1 MQKLALENSVIQ
13 LGLLLAEADD
23 AKQLRKLFTVSL
35 SQKMGAEALY
45 FRWGPWPYGRRL
57 HSLHR
62 LLHNHPESVISSH
75 LASPNLPIVWAWS
88 VKSVVALACQI
99 EEVLSVIAMVSQN
112 TPSSSG
118 ILHHFIASDP
128 NPNQTRLNQ
137 RLDAYISA
145 MRCNNTFPD
154 QSPPAGLP
162 TIQCLETR
170 MSEDSE
176 ISHTRHLMDLL
187 GTTAPGSNNQQRLSL
202 SLGSQML
209 LSQNNQ
215 FRQRSYNQHLV
226 VSPQSHYSMSSE
238 EGREG
243 YSPGAGHTTSDHY
256 AYSTTTTLVNTVRH
270 SRYLKAVQS
279 LLQEVVNINDYETGW
294 DDYAKKLSIRGRRA
308 TRLSSELSTELCSN
322 GFLSEEKQELHL
334 KFAKLVSLLEEVESR
349 YERYYHQMQE
359 VVSSFEMIAG
369 AGSARCYTGLALQAM
384 SKHFFSLSDA
394 ILSQINLTKAR
405 IYKIPAQGRQAWRP
419 IRGLPESSVVILRA
433 WLFEHF
439 LHPYPTESEKL
450 ILSSQTGLS
459 KNQVSNWFINARVR
473 LWKPM
478 IEEMYKE
485 ELADS
490 SDSSDPLGTIRNSRS
505 PSRLFLSV
513 ARDNGRYS
521 LRYARRRFSGDVA
534 SSESVSV
541 IETVEEGVGKGSE
554 NDTLSVEVVEDE
566 VAEVEVV
573 DAPRAVKSK
582 VKKTKKDDEEG
593 EDNRF
598 KLRNGREGDT
608 SRLFD
613 VEESLKE
620 LEQLADTAGLM
631 VVGSSSQKLA
641 SPNPKTYIGSGKVA
655 EIKTAIHALDVETL
669 IFDDELSAGQLRN
682 LEKALGETS
691 EFATELLSFWIFSTN
706 VQQLMKLHCR
716 QTSQMEYQ
724 LPRLTK
730 MWTHLER
737 QSGGQVKG
745 MGEKQIEVDKRI
757 LRTQIG
763 ALKKELETVRK
774 HRQQYR
780 NRRTAVPVPVVSLVG
795 YTNAGKST
803 LLNQLTGADVLAEDQ
818 LFATLDPTTRRV
830 QTKNGKEFL
839 LTDTVGFIQKLP
851 TTLVAAFRATLE
863 EISESS
869 LLVHV
874 VDISHPLADQ
884 QIEAVEKVLS
894 ELDVAS
900 IPKLIVWNKVDKA
913 SNPEEIKLA
922 AAKRDDVIC
931 ISALTGEGLDDFC
944 SAIQEK
950 LKDLMVWI
958 EALVPFDKGELLNTI
973 HKVGMV
979 EKTEYTE
986 NGTLIKAHVP
996 LRFAQLL
1003 TPLRLLSKSAV
1014 PI

>member
-1 MQKLALENSVIQ
+1 M
-13 LGLLLAEADD
+13 
-23 AKQLRKLFTVSL
+23 
-35 SQKMGAEALY
+35 
-45 FRWGPWPYGRRL
+45 
-57 HSLHR
+57 
-62 LLHNHPESVISSH
+62 HNHPESVISSH

-128 NPNQTRLNQ
+128 NPNQTQLNQ

-226 VSPQSHYSMSSE
+226 SPQSHYSMSSE

-256 AYSTTTTLVNTVRH
+256 AYSTTTTTLVNTVRH

-405 IYKIPAQGRQAWRP
+405 IYKDSSSGGGPQLSLFDQDGKHNRLTLQQIGLLHGQRQAWRP

-490 SDSSDPLGTIRNSRS
+490 SDPLGT
-505 PSRLFLSV
+505 
-513 ARDNGRYS
+513 
-521 LRYARRRFSGDVA
+521 
-534 SSESVSV
+534 
-541 IETVEEGVGKGSE
+541 
-554 NDTLSVEVVEDE
+554 
-566 VAEVEVV
+566 
-573 DAPRAVKSK
+573 
-582 VKKTKKDDEEG
+582 
-593 EDNRF
+593 
-598 KLRNGREGDT
+598 
-608 SRLFD
+608 
-613 VEESLKE
+613 
-620 LEQLADTAGLM
+620 
-631 VVGSSSQKLA
+631 
-641 SPNPKTYIGSGKVA
+641 
-655 EIKTAIHALDVETL
+655 
-669 IFDDELSAGQLRN
+669 
-682 LEKALGETS
+682 
-691 EFATELLSFWIFSTN
+691 
-706 VQQLMKLHCR
+706 
-716 QTSQMEYQ
+716 
-724 LPRLTK
+724 
-730 MWTHLER
+730 
-737 QSGGQVKG
+737 SGG
-745 MGEKQIEVDKRI
+745 R
-757 LRTQIG
+757 
-763 ALKKELETVRK
+763 
-774 HRQQYR
+774 
-780 NRRTAVPVPVVSLVG
+780 
-795 YTNAGKST
+795 
-803 LLNQLTGADVLAEDQ
+803 
-818 LFATLDPTTRRV
+818 
-830 QTKNGKEFL
+830 
-839 LTDTVGFIQKLP
+839 
-851 TTLVAAFRATLE
+851 
-863 EISESS
+863 
-869 LLVHV
+869 
-874 VDISHPLADQ
+874 
-884 QIEAVEKVLS
+884 
-894 ELDVAS
+894 
-900 IPKLIVWNKVDKA
+900 
-913 SNPEEIKLA
+913 
-922 AAKRDDVIC
+922 
-931 ISALTGEGLDDFC
+931 
-944 SAIQEK
+944 
-950 LKDLMVWI
+950 
-958 EALVPFDKGELLNTI
+958 
-973 HKVGMV
+973 
-979 EKTEYTE
+979 
-986 NGTLIKAHVP
+986 GTLH
-996 LRFAQLL
+996 FDE
-1003 TPLRLLSKSAV
+1003 
-1014 PI
+1014 